1 MEFANKL
8 LKTVDEIVEQ
18 QKKQLLEAKKRIN
31 DIDDVSAKTFL
42 LEALKQAEKGEL
54 KSNDFI
60 EQLKKFK

>member
-31 DIDDVSAKTFL
+31 DIDDVSAKNFL